1 MTTGV
6 TWACQTPLPPSD
18 RVNLAVLGVNGRGM
32 GLISSFAALSNAQIV
47 SICDPDQRAWA
58 KATAAVQKITGKAP
72 SAVSDLRRVLD
83 DKSIDGVIIATP
95 DHWHAPATIMACEAG
110 KDVYVEKPAS
120 HNLREGRLMVNAAR
134 QLNNQVP
141 QRIGDSSMA
150 NTYTAL
156 YDHIV
161 FSTKN
166 RIPYLK
172 PQIEARVWAYIG
184 GVARVHKMVALQ
196 IGGVE
201 DHIHVLVKAPP
212 NVPMS
217 QIAQF
222 LKGDSSK
229 WIHQTFPELRVFAW
243 QDGSYRS
250 FGRQVGC

>member
-1 MTTGV
+1 
-6 TWACQTPLPPSD
+6 
-18 RVNLAVLGVNGRGM
+18 
-32 GLISSFAALSNAQIV
+32 
-47 SICDPDQRAWA
+47 
-58 KATAAVQKITGKAP
+58 
-72 SAVSDLRRVLD
+72 
-83 DKSIDGVIIATP
+83 
-95 DHWHAPATIMACEAG
+95 
-110 KDVYVEKPAS
+110 
-120 HNLREGRLMVNAAR
+120 
-134 QLNNQVP
+134 
-141 QRIGDSSMA
+141 MA

-156 YDHIV
+156 YYHIV

-229 WIHQTFPELRVFAW
+229 WIHQTFPELRGFAW
-243 QDGSYRS
+243 QDGYGAFAVGKSDVNEVITYIRNQRS
-250 FGRQVGC
+250 HHARTGFKEEYSRLLRANGLDWDERYLLG